1 MKTRIELNKA
11 SKTMPAKQLII
22 TVSDQQLPLKNVF
35 RISRGAKTHA
45 NVIVVTIN
53 DGVNTGWAEAV
64 PYARYQESIE
74 IVKEQIR
81 AFSKQSLDSENID
94 DYLGALSSGAARNAL
109 DCAWWDLKAK
119 VQNTT
124 VAYLL
129 QLMPAAPCITAQ
141 TLSIDTPDAMAKAV
155 TELNTPPL
163 VKVKLDNKDIVKKM
177 TAIQQASPNSDF
189 IVDANEGWS
198 INDLTSCCEQL
209 KALNVVLIE
218 QPLPADQDQD
228 LINFISPIPL
238 CADESCHTREELEYL
253 KNRYQV
259 VNIKLDKTGGLT
271 EAVLLLKEAKQ
282 QGFEVMVGCMV
293 GSSLGM
299 APAALLVNHAKFVDL
314 DGPLLIS
321 EDRKHGL
328 EYNQGFMQPLS
339 GELWG
344 GPNNYYEAEEY

>member
-1 MKTRIELNKA
+1 MKIRIELNKA
-11 SKTMPAKQLII
+11 SKTMPAKHFII
-22 TVSDQQLPLKNVF
+22 TVSDKQLPLKNVF

-45 NVIVVTIN
+45 NVIVVTIK

-64 PYARYQESIE
+64 LYARYQESIE

-94 DYLGALSSGAARNAL
+94 DYLGALSSGAAL

-119 VQNTT
+119 VQNPT

-129 QLMPAAPCITAQ
+129 RLMPAAPCITAQ
-141 TLSIDTPDAMAKAV
+141 TSILDTPDAMAKAV

-177 TAIQQASPNSDF
+177 TAIQQASPNSVF

-198 INDLTSCCEQL
+198 INYLTSCCEQI

-218 QPLPADQDQD
+218 QPLPAGQDQD

-238 CADESCHTREELEYL
+238 CADESCHTREE
-253 KNRYQV
+253 
-259 VNIKLDKTGGLT
+259 
-271 EAVLLLKEAKQ
+271 
-282 QGFEVMVGCMV
+282 F
-293 GSSLGM
+293 
-299 APAALLVNHAKFVDL
+299 
-314 DGPLLIS
+314 
-321 EDRKHGL
+321 
-328 EYNQGFMQPLS
+328 
-339 GELWG
+339 
-344 GPNNYYEAEEY
+344 